1 VNNVT
6 MLHGA
11 GGKYMLQ
18 FIHKY
23 ILKYFGD
30 LGRDIDVPLH
40 LLEDSAI
47 VNGIAFTTDSY
58 TVHPLFFPGG
68 DIGRMAV
75 CGTVND
81 LAVKG
86 ATKILGISCGLI
98 IEEGLELSDIE
109 RVLSNMRTAA
119 IEAETSIVTGDT
131 KVVEKG
137 RADKLL
143 INCSGIGVPE
153 EELKSNYET
162 IKRSRSGDASM
173 WLITTNIRPGDRL
186 IINGPIGDHA
196 VAILTARGEL
206 GFESDV
212 KSDIAPLNKLMRKAL
227 EVGGVTC
234 AKDPTRGGLA
244 GLLNE
249 WAENTGLGF
258 VIYEDS
264 IPISPTARAASELL
278 GIDMLDVGNEG
289 KVVMCVLKDRAE
301 EVLESIKRSGWGQA
315 SIIGYVTDSFKG
327 VVLETTIG
335 GKRIIPPPIGDP
347 VPRIC

>member
-1 VNNVT
+1 MNNVT

-18 FIHKY
+18 FIHRY
-23 ILKYFGD
+23 VLKYFGD
-30 LGRDIDVPLH
+30 LSRNIDVPLY

-58 TVHPLFFPGG
+58 TVYPLFFPGG

-75 CGTVND
+75 CGTIND

-86 ATKILGISCGLI
+86 ATKILGVSCGLI
-98 IEEGLELSDIE
+98 IEEGFEISNIE
-109 RVLSNMRTAA
+109 KILNSMREAA
-119 IEAETSIVTGDT
+119 LEAETSIITGDT

-137 RADKLL
+137 RVDKLL
-143 INCSGIGVPE
+143 INCSGIGVPGQ
-153 EELKSNYET
+153 ELMQNYEI
-162 IKRSRSGDASM
+162 IKRSRDDHSSM
-173 WLITTNIRPGDRL
+173 WLITKNIRAGDK
-186 IINGPIGDHA
+186 IILNGPLGDHA
-196 VAILTARGEL
+196 VAILAARGEL
-206 GFESDV
+206 GFKSDV
-212 KSDIAPLNKLMRKAL
+212 KSDVAPLNKLMREAL
-227 EVGGVTC
+227 KVGGVTC

-258 VIYEDS
+258 VIREDAL
-264 IPISPTARAASELL
+264 PISSAAKAASELL
-278 GIDMLDVGNEG
+278 GIDILEVGNEG
-289 KVVMCVLKDRAE
+289 KVVMSVINDKAE
-301 EVLESIKRSGWGQA
+301 EILESIKNSGWSQA

-327 VVLETTIG
+327 VILETTIG